1 YPMIKYS
8 YIFKNISVILL
19 FLSLSGCVSALE
31 MAFEDRSGDDI
42 ATDTQIKTEILAE
55 IADKQGASAA
65 ASTSVIVYEQVVLLT
80 GALENSSDR
89 NAVNSIAR
97 DTGSVKKVI
106 NELTIAKADSSTGD
120 TASDILIN
128 QKIHAQAATNS
139 FIRHTN
145 WRWNTVNGTVYL
157 FGRALT
163 QQERSDMRRLV
174 RDIDG
179 VKNLIDHSFVRSVK

>member
-1 YPMIKYS
+1 MIKYA
-8 YIFKNISVILL
+8 YIVKNISAIIL

-31 MAFEDRSGDDI
+31 MAFEDRSADDI
-42 ATDTQIKTEILAE
+42 GTDTQIKTEILAE
-55 IADKQGASAA
+55 IVDKQGASVA

-80 GALENSSDR
+80 GALEKSSDR

-97 DTGSVKKVI
+97 NTGSVKRVI
-106 NELTIAKADSSTGD
+106 NELITAKVDSSTSD

-128 QKIHAQAATNS
+128 QKIHAQAATNN

-163 QQERSDMRRLV
+163 QQERNDMRRLV